1 MMMFWIGLV
10 LFVLS
15 FVMLVI
21 SIFINYRASI
31 KIGKIGA
38 KEMREKRKNN
48 K

>member
-1 MMMFWIGLV
+1 MFWIGLV

-15 FVMLVI
+15 FVMLAI